1 MRSIEVQPT
10 GEGYVIDLV
19 MWTPV
24 ARELAFE
31 VLIDFEHVASWTPN
45 VRESRVLKRAADR
58 VTVEYKG
65 SVRLGAVTVPFTTV
79 REVEFTA
86 PALIESIQIKGT
98 MKRHT
103 SRISFAAE
111 DAGTRVDYH
120 LEMVPSAV
128 AAGLLSK
135 VRLEQE
141 FRETFDAAASEML
154 RRKSA
159 ATLTQR

>member
-1 MRSIEVQPT
+1 MQACCRWSSAFGRGLRAALAAVALGLGSAVAAESAVRSIEVQPT

-31 VLIDFEHVASWTPN
+31 VLVDFEHVASWTPN

-79 REVEFTA
+79 TGSRVRRARPDRIHPDQGHHEA
-86 PALIESIQIKGT
+86 PQVADQ
-98 MKRHT
+98 
-103 SRISFAAE
+103 SR
-111 DAGTRVDYH
+111 R
-120 LEMVPSAV
+120 
-128 AAGLLSK
+128 
-135 VRLEQE
+135 
-141 FRETFDAAASEML
+141 
-154 RRKSA
+154 
-159 ATLTQR
+159 